1 MTAFIIDSYKWLQQD
16 NTQIMIRLLVQISSQ
31 LPTPQPLPSFIS
43 TSSTSLGSD
52 SADFRP
58 TMSSVWINVLWL
70 LSLLFSLTA
79 ALLGII
85 IKQWLRE
92 YLLWDSVLSPSRE
105 AVLLRHIR
113 YAAWERW
120 KVPAIISAI
129 PAMLEFALVLF
140 LCGST
145 ILLWTLNVTVAII
158 ITIFGGT
165 FFILACVVNILP
177 IFFHRCPYKSATG
190 WTCLVGWKLARRWT
204 SALFTRLRLASRHD
218 RRSRP
223 PARRQSSSWRQ
234 RDLQRRS
241 QWGAPIPPN
250 LHTELDRDGHLQLS
264 EFVVLFQALAWVC
277 TSTHD
282 DRLLAKVRQCAAN
295 FPRTARKYACLV
307 PGMHV
312 VCQIFSLDIAKF
324 FKIVRSNFHHQQY
337 PEALYGSYT
346 LVHRRVEDIWQGHVP
361 ELAVLHMVGDVL
373 RNVVQSCIDELF
385 PNPALLGAGHSFPQ
399 QAEMDSFIEAL
410 CLLIHIFPLQC
421 PESQRYLVDS
431 LIGFYDK
438 LREALVA
445 NPWLALGDIRGPR
458 YPGFTATIFQLLSRI
473 GVVNID
479 EMGQIHGTSRHIL
492 QR

>member
-58 TMSSVWINVLWL
+58 TVSSVWINVLWL

-145 ILLWTLNVTVAII
+145 ILLWTLNATVAII

-190 WTCLVGWKLARRWT
+190 WTCLVGWKLVRQWT
-204 SALFTRLRLASRHD
+204 SALFARLRLASRHD

-241 QWGAPIPPN
+241 QWGAPIPPD
-250 LHTELDRDGHLQLS
+250 LRTD
-264 EFVVLFQALAWVC
+264 
-277 TSTHD
+277 TH
-282 DRLLAKVRQCAAN
+282 N
-295 FPRTARKYACLV
+295 
-307 PGMHV
+307 
-312 VCQIFSLDIAKF
+312 
-324 FKIVRSNFHHQQY
+324 
-337 PEALYGSYT
+337 
-346 LVHRRVEDIWQGHVP
+346 
-361 ELAVLHMVGDVL
+361 
-373 RNVVQSCIDELF
+373 
-385 PNPALLGAGHSFPQ
+385 
-399 QAEMDSFIEAL
+399 
-410 CLLIHIFPLQC
+410 
-421 PESQRYLVDS
+421 
-431 LIGFYDK
+431 
-438 LREALVA
+438 
-445 NPWLALGDIRGPR
+445 
-458 YPGFTATIFQLLSRI
+458 
-473 GVVNID
+473 
-479 EMGQIHGTSRHIL
+479 
-492 QR
+492 